1 MKNMSE
7 LLEISP
13 IVAAVK
19 DEKDLAAACKSDCNV
34 IFILYGTIVDISRIV
49 DTVIDSGKVPVVHTD
64 LVSGLSSKEIA
75 VDFISQNTKAAGII
89 STKPALIKRAKELK
103 LLGIQR
109 SFIIDSIAL
118 SNLKK
123 QIEQYDPDAIEVMP
137 GIMPR
142 IISEIKSDTNVPI
155 IAGGLIKDKKD
166 IMAALEA
173 GADAIST
180 TSNALWDA

>member
-1 MKNMSE
+1 MKKMSE

-19 DEKDLAAACKSDCNV
+19 DENGLNDACKSDCNV
-34 IFILYGTIVDISRIV
+34 IFMLFGSVIDIGRYVDLI
-49 DTVIDSGKVPVVHTD
+49 IDSGKVPIVHID
-64 LVSGLSSKEIA
+64 LVSGLTGKEIA
-75 VDFISQNTKAAGII
+75 VDFISKNTKAAGII
-89 STKPALIKRAKELK
+89 STKPALIRRAKELG

-123 QIEQYDPDAIEVMP
+123 QIEQYDPDAIEILP

-142 IISEIKSDTNVPI
+142 IITEIKNDTNIPI
-155 IAGGLIKDKKD
+155 IAGGLIRDKKD

-180 TSNALWDA
+180 TSSLLWDA